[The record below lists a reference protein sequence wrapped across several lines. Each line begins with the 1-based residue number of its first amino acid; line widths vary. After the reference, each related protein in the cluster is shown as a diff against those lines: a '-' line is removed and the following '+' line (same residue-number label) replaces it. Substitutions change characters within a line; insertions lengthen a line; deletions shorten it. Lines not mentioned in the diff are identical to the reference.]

1 MTEKEINKKIAE
13 LEAQRAEIREEINKK
28 IAELE
33 AQRAEIRRKEREEAE
48 AKKKLERAERK
59 ADLQKIEAALDDF
72 NKKYNDTLCLG
83 IKRNSDAG
91 LDLLNALFPTL

>member
-1 MTEKEINKKIAE
+1 MTE
-13 LEAQRAEIREEINKK
+13 EEINKK

-48 AKKKLERAERK
+48 AKKKQEKEERK
-59 ADLQKIEAALDDF
+59 ADLQKIEVALNDF

-83 IKRNSDAG
+83 IKRNSDIG
-91 LDLLNALFPTL
+91 KDLFDALFPWFGDWNETHNND

>member
-1 MTEKEINKKIAE
+1 MTE
-13 LEAQRAEIREEINKK
+13 EEINKR

-48 AKKKLERAERK
+48 AKKRQERAERET
-59 ADLQKIEAALDDF
+59 DLNNIKNLLNEF

-83 IKRNSDAG
+83 IKRNSEIG
-91 LDLLNALFPTL
+91 KDLFETLFSWI

>member
-1 MTEKEINKKIAE
+1 MTE
-13 LEAQRAEIREEINKK
+13 EEINKR

-48 AKKKLERAERK
+48 AKKKQERAERK
-59 ADLQKIEAALDDF
+59 ADLQKIEAALNDF

-83 IKRNSDAG
+83 IKRNSDIG
-91 LDLLNALFPTL
+91 KDLFDALFPWFGD